1 MKILQL
7 NVWGG
12 RLKGAALDFLAKNQF
27 DVVCMQEVMESE
39 DQPVFVNHFFDRAEH
54 YQKASELPHAYFSP
68 NYSVEIAN
76 GAGEMKHGNLILSRE
91 EMVEKKTEFV
101 NDEYIEKMI
110 FESLPKNNMNVQIV
124 RLKNGLTVVNHH
136 GVWHNDPMGNEL
148 SVTTMR
154 KVAELV
160 KKVEGPLVMCG
171 DLNLQ
176 AEAPAMRELDF
187 LRNLT
192 AENGVENTLNDEI
205 RKRGLRVA
213 CDHILV
219 NDLVKVKD
227 FRVYE
232 GVMMSD
238 HLGLMAEIEI

>member
-1 MKILQL
+1 M
-7 NVWGG
+7 
-12 RLKGAALDFLAKNQF
+12 
-27 DVVCMQEVMESE
+27 
-39 DQPVFVNHFFDRAEH
+39 
-54 YQKASELPHAYFSP
+54 
-68 NYSVEIAN
+68 EIAN
-76 GAGEMKHGNLILSRE
+76 GTGEMKHGNLILSRE
-91 EMVEKKTEFV
+91 EIVEKNTEFV
-101 NDEYIEKMI
+101 NGEYIEKMI
-110 FESLPKNNMNVQIV
+110 FGSLPKNNMNVQIV

-136 GVWHNDPMGNEL
+136 GVWHNDSMGNEL
-148 SVTTMR
+148 SVVAMR

-192 AENGVENTLNDEI
+192 AENGVESTLNDEI